1 MYDSAIYEKLTS
13 FCAYQERCKADV
25 LEKLYKLKVPKDDFD
40 EYIAKLNDQNFL
52 NEERFVK
59 AFISAHSKKK
69 WGKTK
74 IRSALSGKRIDG
86 GLIKKYLDL
95 IEEGDYDEQIKELL
109 QKKWKSIRTGTTKDK
124 KNKLIRFLLSKGF
137 EMGKVMAAV
146 KEMEVW
152 GFAT

>member
-1 MYDSAIYEKLTS
+1 MYDSAIYEKLTN

-25 LEKLYKLKVPKDDFD
+25 IEKLYKLK
-40 EYIAKLNDQNFL
+40 IAKEEFDVYINKLRNENFL
-52 NEERFVK
+52 NEERYVK

-74 IRSALSGKRIDG
+74 IKSALSGKKVDS
-86 GLIKKYLDL
+86 GLVKKYLDL

-109 QKKWKSIRTGTTKDK
+109 QKKWKSIRTGSPKEK

-146 KEMEVW
+146 KEMEV
-152 GFAT
+152 

>member
-1 MYDSAIYEKLTS
+1 MYDSAIYDKLTN
-13 FCAYQERCKADV
+13 FCAYQERCTADV
-25 LEKLYKLKVPKDDFD
+25 IEKLYKLKVPKDDFD
-40 EYIAKLNDQNFL
+40 AYIPKLKDQNFL
-52 NEERFVK
+52 NEERYVK

-74 IRSALSGKRIDG
+74 IKSALSGKRIES

-109 QKKWKSIRTGTTKDK
+109 QKKWNSIRTGSPKEK

-137 EMGKVMAAV
+137 EMSKVMKAV
-146 KEMEVW
+146 KEMES
-152 GFAT
+152 

>member
-1 MYDSAIYEKLTS
+1 MYDSAIYEKLTN

-25 LEKLYKLKVPKDDFD
+25 VEKLYKLKIAKEDFD
-40 EYIAKLNDQNFL
+40 VYTDKLRDENFL
-52 NEERFVK
+52 NEERYVK

-74 IRSALSGKRIDG
+74 IKSALSGKRLDS

-95 IEEGDYDEQIKELL
+95 IEEGDYDEQIKALI
-109 QKKWKSIRTGTTKDK
+109 QKKWMSIRTGSPKEK

-146 KEMEVW
+146 REMEV
-152 GFAT
+152 

>member
-1 MYDSAIYEKLTS
+1 
-13 FCAYQERCKADV
+13 

-95 IEEGDYDEQIKELL
+95 IEEGDYDEQIKELM

-146 KEMEVW
+146 KEMEV
-152 GFAT
+152 

>member
-1 MYDSAIYEKLTS
+1 MYDSAIYEKLTN
-13 FCAYQERCKADV
+13 FCAYQERCTADV

-40 EYIAKLNDQNFL
+40 NYIPKLKGENFL
-52 NEERFVK
+52 NEERYVK

-74 IRSALSGKRIDG
+74 IKSALSGKRIDS

-95 IEEGDYDEQIKELL
+95 IEQDDYDAQIKELL
-109 QKKWKSIRTGTTKDK
+109 QKKWKSIRTGSPKEK

-137 EMGKVMAAV
+137 EMGKIMAAV
-146 KEMEVW
+146 KEMEV
-152 GFAT
+152 

>member
-13 FCAYQERCKADV
+13 FCAYQERCKSDV

-40 EYIAKLNDQNFL
+40 EYLTKLNDQNFL

-95 IEEGDYDEQIKELL
+95 IEEGDYDEQRKVLL
-109 QKKWKSIRTGTTKDK
+109 QKKWMSIRTGSPKEK

-146 KEMEVW
+146 KGMEV
-152 GFAT
+152 